1 MVQIEDVLDD
11 LMVQIVT
18 GYGFEDLQIIQDAID
33 KRGAIPLD
41 YFTDEDIL
49 GYGWRSKAELR
60 KIRQKIIDKI
70 VSIINAQNRLPYK
83 EKMSITYYARYL
95 HALTILKVDK
105 YQTLHKTCNDHIR
118 NAMLDLWLF
127 DDEYDGWDL
136 INYISMHLT
145 EAVNGIMGKPVIQT
159 NYPED

>member
-49 GYGWRSKAELR
+49 GYGWRSKVELR
-60 KIRQKIIDKI
+60 EIKQKIVDKI

-105 YQTLHKTCNDHIR
+105 DQTLHKTCNDHIR
-118 NAMLDLWLF
+118 NAMLDLWQF

-145 EAVNGIMGKPVIQT
+145 EAVNGIMGKPVVQT

>member
-60 KIRQKIIDKI
+60 EIKQKIVDKI

-105 YQTLHKTCNDHIR
+105 DQTLHKTYNDHIR
-118 NAMLDLWLF
+118 NAMLDLWQF

-145 EAVNGIMGKPVIQT
+145 EAVNGIMGKPVVQT

>member
-33 KRGAIPLD
+33 RRGAIPLD

-49 GYGWRSKAELR
+49 SYGWRSKAELR
-60 KIRQKIIDKI
+60 KIKQKIVDKI

-83 EKMSITYYARYL
+83 EKMPITYYARYL

-105 YQTLHKTCNDHIR
+105 DQTLHKTCNDHIR
-118 NAMLDLWLF
+118 NAMLDLWQF
-127 DDEYDGWDL
+127 DDEYDGWEL

>member
-60 KIRQKIIDKI
+60 EIKQKIVDKI

-105 YQTLHKTCNDHIR
+105 DQTLHKTCNDHIR
-118 NAMLDLWLF
+118 NAMLDLWQF

-145 EAVNGIMGKPVIQT
+145 EAVNGIMRKPVVQT

>member
-1 MVQIEDVLDD
+1 MVQIEDVLDV

-33 KRGAIPLD
+33 RRGPIPLN

-49 GYGWRSKAELR
+49 GCGWRSKAELR
-60 KIRQKIIDKI
+60 EIKQKIIDKI

-118 NAMLDLWLF
+118 NAMLDLWQF

-145 EAVNGIMGKPVIQT
+145 EAVNGIMGKPVVQT

>member
-1 MVQIEDVLDD
+1 MVQIEDVLDV

-33 KRGAIPLD
+33 RRGAIPLD

-49 GYGWRSKAELR
+49 GCGWRSKAELR

-145 EAVNGIMGKPVIQT
+145 EAVNGIMGKPVVQT

>member
-1 MVQIEDVLDD
+1 MVQIEDVLDV

-33 KRGAIPLD
+33 RRGPIPLN

-49 GYGWRSKAELR
+49 GCGWRSKAELR

-83 EKMSITYYARYL
+83 EKCRLRIM
-95 HALTILKVDK
+95 HAI
-105 YQTLHKTCNDHIR
+105 C
-118 NAMLDLWLF
+118 
-127 DDEYDGWDL
+127 
-136 INYISMHLT
+136 MHLPFL
-145 EAVNGIMGKPVIQT
+145 KST
-159 NYPED
+159 NTKHCIRLAMTTSEMLCWTYGF

>member
-60 KIRQKIIDKI
+60 EIKQKIIDKI

>member
-1 MVQIEDVLDD
+1 MVQIEDVLDV

-60 KIRQKIIDKI
+60 EIKQKIVDKI

-105 YQTLHKTCNDHIR
+105 DQTLHKTCNDHIR
-118 NAMLDLWLF
+118 NAMLDLWQF